1 MRQAR
6 PSPSSCP
13 RLLGEVVEQQPQ
25 ASSPNIMQA
34 DDNYFPGGRFF
45 RRGSRLGA
53 GAEQLAAAR
62 PARDGFPLAGG
73 EGLEAR

>member
-6 PSPSSCP
+6 PYPSSCP

-34 DDNYFPGGRFF
+34 VPGGRFF

-62 PARDGFPLAGG
+62 RARDGFPLAGG